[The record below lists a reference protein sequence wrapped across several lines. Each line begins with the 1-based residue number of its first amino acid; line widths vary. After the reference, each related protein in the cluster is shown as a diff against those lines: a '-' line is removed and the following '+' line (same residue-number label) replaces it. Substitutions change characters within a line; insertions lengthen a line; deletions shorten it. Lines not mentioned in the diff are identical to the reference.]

1 MDDWILT
8 VLLAVAVVVIGMLLI
23 VAYVV
28 APVVGLLISNPIA
41 GVGLLGILFILFVA
55 LFYKVT
61 RD

>member
-1 MDDWILT
+1 
-8 VLLAVAVVVIGMLLI
+8 MLLI

-28 APVVGLLISNPIA
+28 APVVGWLISNPIA
-41 GVGLLGILFILFVA
+41 GVGLLGILFILVVA

>member
-8 VLLAVAVVVIGMLLI
+8 VLLAVAIVVIGMLLI

-28 APVVGLLISNPIA
+28 APVVGWLISNPLA
-41 GVGLLGILFILFVA
+41 GVGLLGILFILAVA